1 MTAPVQPPALPPAVT
16 VRAAA
21 KVNLVLVVGPA
32 RPDGFHP
39 LDTVYQA
46 ISLYDDVRVTEA
58 DAWSVSVTPIGD
70 VDCSGV
76 PLDEANIALRA
87 GRLLTAHH
95 GTAGAAHV
103 EIHKGIPV
111 AGGLAGGSADA
122 AATLVALDRLWDLG
136 TTDDDLL
143 ALAAELGSDVPFAL
157 LGGSA
162 HGLGRGELVE
172 PVVDEGSY
180 WWVVVPSEQGL
191 STPAVYAELD
201 RLAETSADSA
211 SSDHGSPDHGSS
223 GHGSPGH
230 GSSGHGSSGHG
241 SAAMVAALERG
252 DATAVAAS
260 LRNDLEAP
268 AFSLRPELARRVELV
283 AAHTGGPVLLS
294 GSGPTL
300 VAASA
305 DQDTAREARA
315 ALLEA
320 GLDVVHVATGPVA
333 GAHVVEYV

>member
-1 MTAPVQPPALPPAVT
+1 MTAPLVVSPPVT
-16 VRAAA
+16 VRAPA
-21 KVNLVLVVGPA
+21 KVNLVLIVGPA
-32 RPDGFHP
+32 RDDGFHP

-58 DAWSVSVTPIGD
+58 DTWSVSVTPIGD

-76 PLDEANIALRA
+76 PLDESNIALRA

-95 GTAGAAHV
+95 GTSGAAHV

-157 LGGSA
+157 VGGSA

-172 PVVDEGSY
+172 PVADDGSY
-180 WWVVVPSEQGL
+180 WWVVVPSEKGL
-191 STPAVYAELD
+191 STPAVYAEFD
-201 RLAETSADSA
+201 RLGATSRSH
-211 SSDHGSPDHGSS
+211 S
-223 GHGSPGH
+223 
-230 GSSGHGSSGHG
+230 
-241 SAAMVAALERG
+241 SAAMVAALESG

-260 LRNDLEAP
+260 LRNDLQAP
-268 AFSLRPELARRVELV
+268 AFSLRPELARRVQLV
-283 AAHTGGPVLLS
+283 AEHTGGAVLLS

-315 ALLEA
+315 ALLES

>member
-1 MTAPVQPPALPPAVT
+1 MTAPPLQPPAGPPAVT
-16 VRAAA
+16 VRAPA
-21 KVNLVLVVGPA
+21 KVNLVLIVGPA
-32 RPDGFHP
+32 RADGFHP

-87 GRLLTAHH
+87 GRLLVAHH
-95 GTAGAAHV
+95 GTSGAAHV

-172 PVVDEGSY
+172 PVADDGSY

-191 STPAVYAELD
+191 STPAVYAEFD
-201 RLAETSADSA
+201 RLGAAT
-211 SSDHGSPDHGSS
+211 PR
-223 GHGSPGH
+223 
-230 GSSGHGSSGHG
+230 HG
-241 SAAMVAALERG
+241 SAAMVAALESG
-252 DATAVAAS
+252 DAAAVAAS
-260 LRNDLEAP
+260 LRNDLQAP
-268 AFSLRPELARRVELV
+268 AFSLRPELARRVQQV
-283 AAHTGGPVLLS
+283 ADHAGGAVLLS

-300 VAASA
+300 VAACA
-305 DQDTAREARA
+305 DQDAAREARA

>member
-1 MTAPVQPPALPPAVT
+1 MTAPVQPPAFPPAVT

-32 RPDGFHP
+32 RADGFHP

-172 PVVDEGSY
+172 PVADEGSY

-201 RLAETSADSA
+201 RLAAT
-211 SSDHGSPDHGSS
+211 SPDHGSS
-223 GHGSPGH
+223 SRGSA
-230 GSSGHGSSGHG
+230 SHG
-241 SAAMVAALERG
+241 SAAMVAALEGG
-252 DATAVAAS
+252 DAAAVAAS

-268 AFSLRPELARRVELV
+268 AFSLRPELARRVALV